1 MTDRHNRI
9 VPNLS
14 ADDFTISEDG
24 VPQKISSFRVH
35 KGAPAESSHQT
46 VPPQEA
52 GSAPPLRQLPDPPA
66 LTIFLLDYST
76 TEYQNQKLVR
86 DATTK
91 YVREKMQD
99 NERIAVFALGSSLRF
114 LTNFTNDRE
123 TLTAALKTTDVR
135 GPQ

>member
-1 MTDRHNRI
+1 MRFKHFPAALGLFGLILLPPARPQTDTIKVESAEVLVDAIVTDRHNRI

-76 TEYQNQKLVR
+76 TEYQNQKLV
-86 DATTK
+86 
-91 YVREKMQD
+91 
-99 NERIAVFALGSSLRF
+99 
-114 LTNFTNDRE
+114 
-123 TLTAALKTTDVR
+123 
-135 GPQ
+135 